1 MSVQCHTGVRG
12 INVTCRDFQCHKI
25 FRGSQELL
33 PGVFLKISG
42 AWQWSS
48 CAAMVPGGLSWPL
61 LCLFYHLLSQLP
73 AMLVVHFI
81 FQIALISEECFL
93 FQTSPFLCDKET
105 YFFFFLLTR
114 LCSLHSLEGNFTNSP
129 LVCWQHNY
137 HLTWQ
142 LFSWI
147 LNIQNTS
154 KGTGG
159 IQWFCCLLLR
169 SVELFWKGKG
179 FLQSQGRHS
188 MGCRWQ
194 LSDEKGFGKY
204 QI

>member
-1 MSVQCHTGVRG
+1 MSLQCHTEVKA
-12 INVTCRDFQCHKI
+12 INVTCRDFQYHKLS
-25 FRGSQELL
+25 RGSQQCSCCPESFSNALESGSDAPVL
-33 PGVFLKISG
+33 P
-42 AWQWSS
+42 W
-48 CAAMVPGGLSWPL
+48 WPQL
-61 LCLFYHLLSQLP
+61 ASPVSLLSQLP
-73 AMLVVHFI
+73 AMLGLHFI
-81 FQIALISEECFL
+81 FQIALISEECFS

-129 LVCWQHNY
+129 SVGWQHNY

-142 LFSWI
+142 LFPWI

-159 IQWFCCLLLR
+159 VQWYCCLLLR
-169 SVELFWKGKG
+169 GVELFWKGKG

-188 MGCRWQ
+188 TACRWQ

-204 QI
+204 YQI